1 MNIQTT
7 TAKPELTSRNKS
19 KEEIQNRHYQG
30 ISEMKNL
37 LLGSGNAQLC
47 CLTVNKTQRAP
58 GKKLYLPFFT
68 QQFYNKQV
76 GMQSLLPFSNPKI
89 NLCSEQPYDNKL
101 DAQLQSS
108 QATQN
113 QYIFKQKLHGQ

>member
-1 MNIQTT
+1 
-7 TAKPELTSRNKS
+7 
-19 KEEIQNRHYQG
+19 
-30 ISEMKNL
+30 
-37 LLGSGNAQLC
+37 
-47 CLTVNKTQRAP
+47 
-58 GKKLYLPFFT
+58 
-68 QQFYNKQV
+68 
-76 GMQSLLPFSNPKI
+76 MQSLLPFSNPKI